1 MELFTKQPDED
12 YGGIV
17 RWDGWIDLPQ
27 KLGRVRLNSEYI
39 ADSESAIYM
48 PGVKIPLV
56 GAEQLMVG
64 PTEEIKQETFD
75 SNQSDDEMV
84 DQTTTNQV
92 GG

>member
-1 MELFTKQPDED
+1 
-12 YGGIV
+12 
-17 RWDGWIDLPQ
+17 
-27 KLGRVRLNSEYI
+27 
-39 ADSESAIYM
+39 M
-48 PGVKIPLV
+48 PGVKIPLE